1 MKHTLPEEIIAKRRE
16 FLFPGVHHFYQAPP
30 LMVRGSM
37 QYLYDSKGKE
47 YVDLF
52 SGVSVMNC
60 GHCNPEIIEKSVE
73 QMKKLQHTTTI
84 YLTEPIVNLAER
96 LSAILPGNIRRSFF
110 CNSGTEA
117 NEGALLLARLHTK
130 KRKFIYLQGG
140 LHGRSQLTASVTG
153 IPMWRG
159 APYLEDG
166 CYEIPAYHAENPK
179 AEEESIKAL
188 GETLSRDSDI
198 AAMIME
204 PIQGNGGIILPSKKY
219 IEQVGTLLSKHG
231 VLLIMDEV
239 QTGFGRTGK
248 WFGCEHF
255 SIIPDIISTA
265 KALGNGYPIAAFST
279 TDAIAASMT
288 IPSASTLGGHPTA
301 AATAIGVIDYIEKYN
316 LCSQAE
322 KLGNFLIEGLRRLKN
337 RFSCILDVRGI
348 GCMVGAEIGNQYY
361 TEALSEGQNS
371 QESAELTDFIIESMK
386 DRGFIIGKNGINRNV
401 LAFQPPL
408 VIEKQ
413 NIEDM
418 LQQLAE
424 VLESVQQYRSTEVSS

>member
-1 MKHTLPEEIIAKRRE
+1 MNNTLLPEEIIAKRKE
-16 FLFPGVHHFYQAPP
+16 FLFPGVHHFYQDPP

-60 GHCNPEIIEKSVE
+60 GHCNPDIIARSVE

-96 LSAILPGNIRRSFF
+96 LATILPGNIRRSFF

-130 KRKFIYLQGG
+130 KRKFIYLRGG

-159 APYLEDG
+159 APYLEDE
-166 CYEIPAYHAENPK
+166 CYEIPAYHEGNPR
-179 AEEESIKAL
+179 AEEDSIKAL
-188 GETLSRDSDI
+188 EVALSKDPNI

-204 PIQGNGGIILPSKKY
+204 PIQGNGGIIVPSNKY
-219 IEQVGTLLSKHG
+219 MEQVGTLLSKYG

-255 SIIPDIISTA
+255 SITPDIITTA

-301 AATAIGVIDYIEKYN
+301 AATAIGVIDYIEKHN
-316 LCSQAE
+316 LCRRAE
-322 KLGNFLIEGLRRLKN
+322 EIGNVLIEGLRTLKN
-337 RFSCILDVRGI
+337 RFSCIIDVRGI
-348 GCMVGAEIGNQYY
+348 GCMVGVEIGNQYH
-361 TEALSEGQNS
+361 TEALPEKQNS

-408 VIEKQ
+408 VVEKH
-413 NIEDM
+413 NIKDM
-418 LQQLAE
+418 LQQLAD
-424 VLESVQQYRSTEVSS
+424 VLGSVQ